1 VRTEHC
7 GPFHRFLARAL
18 VLDSVLGSAA
28 DLPVA
33 VGRYLLDAKTI
44 PRLVEL

>member
-1 VRTEHC
+1 MRTEHC
-7 GPFHRFLARAL
+7 GPLHRFLARAL

-28 DLPVA
+28 GLRVA
-33 VGRYLLDAKTI
+33 IGRYLLGAKMI

>member
-1 VRTEHC
+1 MRTEHC

-18 VLDSVLGSAA
+18 VLDSVLDSAA
-28 DLPVA
+28 EMPRA
-33 VGRYLLDAKTI
+33 IGRYLVRAKTI

>member
-1 VRTEHC
+1 VRMEHC

-28 DLPVA
+28 EQPSVI
-33 VGRYLLDAKTI
+33 GRYLLGAKTI